1 MYIEGEYFLYE
12 KKHRE
17 REFAFCVFFVY
28 IAVMYLRKRCAI
40 VETRESATWLI
51 MGKREEKKEI
61 FTMREMVRIYV
72 MILL

>member
-1 MYIEGEYFLYE
+1 MMRNFIYE

-17 REFAFCVFFVY
+17 REFAFCAFFVY
-28 IAVMYLRKRCAI
+28 IVIVYLRKRCAI

-51 MGKREEKKEI
+51 TGKREEKKEI
-61 FTMREMVRIYV
+61 FTMGEMVKINV

>member
-1 MYIEGEYFLYE
+1 
-12 KKHRE
+12 
-17 REFAFCVFFVY
+17 VY
-28 IAVMYLRKRCAI
+28 IAVMYLRRRCAI